1 MGLEG
6 LGGGQEIDTQMLGS
20 RDWLGTVRQSSAFCL
35 GGIVGAPGMML
46 LGHQVGFVLRPLGF
60 EIAERR
66 WSYVVCGGW
75 VV

>member
-1 MGLEG
+1 
-6 LGGGQEIDTQMLGS
+6 
-20 RDWLGTVRQSSAFCL
+20 
-35 GGIVGAPGMML
+35 ML
-46 LGHQVGFVLRPLGF
+46 LGHQVGFVLRSLGF